1 MRTTA
6 RNAPETARG
15 ARAGALV
22 VLVASLGF
30 FFMVGTYSLRQPGLQ
45 YDEAYDAVPALQVL
59 QGRVPD
65 CAMAFAACGVE
76 LPLLLHPHIGATST
90 YTSLL
95 AFALLGPSV
104 ESLRIGQLAVGAT
117 ALVLLFVLA
126 RAWFGDRT
134 AAIAVL
140 LCATAPAFVWWSRG
154 GANWTVPLLPIA
166 LGMLIAL
173 TRWWRRQSS
182 AALAV
187 ASFLFGLGVT
197 TKILFAWLF
206 LPMALSGL
214 LAFGPRAL
222 ASSLRRLPVRAR
234 VLALLALV
242 AGLGPLLAYN
252 LPEPKTLEYVLARS
266 GTTTWGHDNTDLASN
281 LRAVVELFLLMLDGE
296 VSMNAPVDGMVLEG
310 AVFVLAFA
318 YGALRCIVRARPWA
332 AATTASASGGERD
345 FPARLFLVLLF
356 VTVFPQSTFTTSAI
370 SATYLFLLVP
380 FVWLLVAAMIDDA
393 LGRSRPVRAG
403 PVLGG
408 LLLGALLWSQV
419 STQIGL
425 LRFFERTGGR
435 GLWSDAIYET
445 SELVSREPAGRP
457 IVALDWGFGRSIE
470 LLTDLRLRV
479 VEGHEF
485 LPRPS
490 PRFAERSRAL
500 LALPDPI
507 FLVHHASFAMCPGCF
522 AAFTKLARAE
532 GRRLVRTHRVYDR
545 EGRVHTD
552 VYEVDAT
559 STSTASQPPPS
570 ALFNETRLDDT
581 AVSLRASSVWVT
593 NRLPCAASTSRKS
606 VSPCT

>member
-6 RNAPETARG
+6 SNAPGTARG
-15 ARAGALV
+15 VRAGALA
-22 VLVASLGF
+22 VLVVSLGC

-65 CAMAFAACGVE
+65 CAMAFAAFGVE

-154 GANWTVPLLPIA
+154 GANWTVPMLPIA

-173 TRWWRRQSS
+173 TRWWREQSGR
-182 AALAV
+182 ALVV

-206 LPMALSGL
+206 LPMALTGL

-234 VLALLALV
+234 VLSLLALV

-266 GTTTWGHDNTDLASN
+266 GTTTWGHDNTDLGSN
-281 LRAVVELFLLMLDGE
+281 LRAAVKYFLLMLDGE
-296 VSMNAPVDGMVLEG
+296 VSMNAPVDGAALAG
-310 AVFVLAFA
+310 AVFVLALA
-318 YGALRCIVRARPWA
+318 YGALRCIVRARPWGS
-332 AATTASASGGERD
+332 AATPASGRDRD

-356 VTVFPQSTFTTSAI
+356 VTVFPQSTFTTSTIA
-370 SATYLFLLVP
+370 ATYLFLLVP

-393 LGRSRPVRAG
+393 LRLARPLRAA
-403 PVLGG
+403 PVFAA

-445 SELVSREPAGRP
+445 SELVSRAPAGRP

-490 PRFAERSRAL
+490 PRFAERSREL

-522 AAFTKLARAE
+522 AAFTKAAQAE
-532 GRRLVRTHRVYDR
+532 GRRLVRTHRVHDR

-552 VYEVDAT
+552 VYEVDGT

-570 ALFNETRLDDT
+570 ALFKETRLDDT

-606 VSPCT
+606 VSPRT